1 MFIKPFVVNIG
12 IQFAFMAE
20 IMAGIIVIEKVAGEN
35 WVLLWLETNSK
46 LLTLAFTN
54 LSFLPWYIF
63 TRWMNFI
70 NLANS
75 SSVCLLERCSWGTNI
90 IGMPPSFSSC
100 TPLLFLL
107 KTKLFLLGAVIT
119 NNVQSF
125 KHIESC
131 GANA

>member
-1 MFIKPFVVNIG
+1 MAKSGGIFLNSDMMFIKPFVVNIG

-75 SSVCLLERCSWGTNI
+75 SSVCLLERCS
-90 IGMPPSFSSC
+90 
-100 TPLLFLL
+100 
-107 KTKLFLLGAVIT
+107 
-119 NNVQSF
+119 
-125 KHIESC
+125 
-131 GANA
+131 